1 MSAFVAAAAAL
12 IAVAIAFVAAP
23 LLRRPEASR
32 GSRVGTRTEA
42 NVDIYRDQL
51 RELETDL
58 QAGTLAQDQYER
70 SRREIEARLLQDVD
84 ASTAPGPAAAT
95 PAPARR
101 SRIAA
106 VALAICVPVAAAAVY
121 LTVGNPGALVAER
134 GDEGHGLTPQQFEG
148 LVARLAARL
157 KEHPEDA
164 EGWTMLGRSY
174 AVLGRF
180 REASDAY
187 ANAAARQPQDA
198 QLLADYA
205 DALAMAQGRRLDGE
219 PEKIIARALAVD
231 PENVKANM
239 LAGTVAFNKGDY
251 ATATAHWERI
261 LVRIPPESELA
272 QQVRAAIADARGAGT
287 GGTTP
292 PSAQPRA
299 TAAGRVR
306 GTVTLAPALAAK
318 AKPEDT
324 VFVFARAAQGPRMP
338 LAIVRGSARDLPLSF
353 TLDDSQAM
361 SPAMKLSGA
370 SAVRIEARVS
380 RSGNAMPQAG
390 DIVGTSPVVAPGARG
405 VKIVLDKVVP

>member
-23 LLRRPEASR
+23 LLRRPAASR
-32 GSRVGTRTEA
+32 GSRAQA

-121 LTVGNPGALVAER
+121 LTVGNPGALVAAR

-187 ANAAARQPQDA
+187 ANAAARQPQDS

-219 PEKIIARALAVD
+219 PEKIIARALALD

-251 ATATAHWERI
+251 AKATAHWERV
-261 LVRIPPESELA
+261 LVRVPPDSELA
-272 QQVRAAIADARGAGT
+272 QQVRGAIADARGAGT

-338 LAIVRGSARDLPLSF
+338 LAIVRKQVRDLPFEF
-353 TLDDSQAM
+353 TLDDSMAM
-361 SPAMKLSGA
+361 SPAMKLSGQKQ
-370 SAVRIEARVS
+370 VIVGARVS
-380 RSGNAMPQAG
+380 KSGNATPQPG
-390 DIVGTSPVVAPGARG
+390 DLEGSTRPVAVGSDRLRVVIDAEVR
-405 VKIVLDKVVP
+405 

>member
-23 LLRRPEASR
+23 LLRRPAASR
-32 GSRVGTRTEA
+32 GSRAQA

-106 VALAICVPVAAAAVY
+106 AALAICVPVAAAAVY
-121 LTVGNPGALVAER
+121 LTVGNPGALVAAR

-187 ANAAARQPQDA
+187 ANAAARQPQDS

-219 PEKIIARALAVD
+219 PEKIIARALALD

-251 ATATAHWERI
+251 AKATAHWERV
-261 LVRIPPESELA
+261 LVRVPPDSELA
-272 QQVRAAIADARGAGT
+272 QQVRGAIADARGAGT

-338 LAIVRGSARDLPLSF
+338 LAIVRKQVRDLPFEF
-353 TLDDSQAM
+353 TLDDSMAM
-361 SPAMKLSGA
+361 SPAMKLSGQKQ
-370 SAVRIEARVS
+370 VIVGARVS
-380 RSGNAMPQAG
+380 KSGNATPQPG
-390 DIVGTSPVVAPGARG
+390 DLEGSTRPVAVGSDRLRVVIDAEVR
-405 VKIVLDKVVP
+405 